1 MSKQER
7 ENEQKLSRTAQEQ
20 IARQV
25 ERLCRH
31 LDEPE
36 AVVREFRE
44 EMTGNL
50 TLSVEDLLAAGLP
63 EVEAVRQALERFGE
77 PQRVTEELESL
88 YRIRKNYANWLLKTA
103 LVCGVLGMLVFGS
116 FFAWNKGLHLIAVK
130 QVNHELFADVEA
142 GKVGTEITPEI
153 KAKLQAAVDDN
164 LSLRSASAVIRDMK
178 RTVPFTYHYPAN
190 SPLDTTGGVQ
200 RVDGLFFYTFYT
212 GAMIPI
218 GDQGRGL
225 DVSLQQWLFSSGYFM
240 LGYVFVFAYWV
251 LFAAWGI
258 LNVYSRRPITVFWAL
273 MIILFNALGYYAY
286 LKLRQ
291 LSIFRPALA
300 KS

>member
-1 MSKQER
+1 MKE
-7 ENEQKLSRTAQEQ
+7 EEQKLSRAAQER

-25 ERLCRH
+25 ELLCRH
-31 LDEPE
+31 FDEPE
-36 AVVREFRE
+36 EVIREFRE

-63 EVEAVRQALERFGE
+63 EEEALQQALERFGE

-103 LVCGVLGMLVFGS
+103 LVFGVLGMLVFGS
-116 FFAWNKGLHLIAVK
+116 FFAWNKALHYIPVK
-130 QVNHELFADVEA
+130 QLNHELFADVKA
-142 GKVGTEITPEI
+142 GKVGTEITPELQ
-153 KAKLQAAVDDN
+153 AKLKAAVDDH
-164 LSLRSASAVIRDMK
+164 LSLRSAAAVIRDMK
-178 RTVPFTYHYPAN
+178 HDQPYTYHYPAN
-190 SPLDTTGGVQ
+190 LPLSAFGDAE
-200 RVDGLFFYTFYT
+200 RVDGLFFYTLYT
-212 GAMIPI
+212 GATVPV
-218 GDQGRGL
+218 GDQGKAL
-225 DVSLQQWLFSSGYFM
+225 SVSMQQWLFSSGYFM
-240 LGYVFVFAYWV
+240 LGYVFAFAYWA

-273 MIILFNALGYYAY
+273 MIIFFNAPGYYAY